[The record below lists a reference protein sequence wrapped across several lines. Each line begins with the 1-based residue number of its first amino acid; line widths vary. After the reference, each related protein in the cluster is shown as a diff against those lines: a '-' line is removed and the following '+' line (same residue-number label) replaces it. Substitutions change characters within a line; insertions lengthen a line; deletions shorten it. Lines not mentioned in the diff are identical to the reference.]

1 MSANNHH
8 WEPIDAKS
16 VILSVVAAETV
27 IRDAVAFVSAA
38 LLPVAMFRLPAMSA
52 IALPSDLLHACL
64 FRAPMLGRPLVLL
77 LMLGTLLILL
87 PSGLPLLL
95 FCSVVLQLALLPLLI
110 LLPLGL
116 LLLLFRRVVLL
127 LPLFLPLLILLP
139 LGLLLLLFCSIV
151 LVLPLLL
158 PLLILL
164 PFGLLLLLLSFR
176 LSLLLLLRGLRLFF
190 LFVLPCVSRPADSEQ
205 QEECG
210 RTNDSSSFH
219 GVTSI
224 ASTHAPLKHHLGPVD
239 CLTGAHFDLS
249 PTESV
254 PSACHPIRIRESE

>member
-1 MSANNHH
+1 MAANNHH
-8 WEPIDAKS
+8 WEPIDAKP
-16 VILSVVAAETV
+16 VILSVVTAETV

-38 LLPVAMFRLPAMSA
+38 LLPAAMFRLPAMSA
-52 IALPSDLLHACL
+52 ITLPSDLLHPCL
-64 FRAPMLGRPLVLL
+64 FRAPMLGRPVVLL
-77 LMLGTLLILL
+77 LMLWTLLILL
-87 PSGLPLLL
+87 PSGLLLLL
-95 FCSVVLQLALLPLLI
+95 FCSVALQLALLALLI
-110 LLPLGL
+110 LLSLG

-127 LPLFLPLLILLP
+127 LT
-139 LGLLLLLFCSIV
+139 
-151 LVLPLLL
+151 LLL

-239 CLTGAHFDLS
+239 CLTGVHFDLS
-249 PTESV
+249 PPNLVYRRVTQSGFAIANEKV
-254 PSACHPIRIRESE
+254 QLHSEATTPPRSPQRHSRLT